1 MTLKLMKY
9 ELRSMLRTFIPIWC
23 VILALSLI
31 NRFTLRI
38 EGLSELLG
46 GVPAVLLMVAYVL
59 SIIAVFVIGLIF
71 LILRFYH
78 GLLKDE
84 GYLMFTLPV
93 KASQLLNSKLFSAV
107 ILMLG
112 TSIVCLLSLCVLVL
126 DRNVVEGIAEAIRML
141 TLNNADMPFTLET
154 FRTIMWM
161 GVAASVISLFAAP
174 LECYL
179 AMAIGQLANKSKAA
193 WSVLSYFGLSMVMS
207 LVGNVLYAIPVVGK
221 LRELEIVAEN
231 VEEII
236 NSLML
241 QTMTSGLILA
251 VLMLV
256 AFYIPTWLILKNKL
270 NLE

>member
-112 TSIVCLLSLCVLVL
+112 TSIVCLLSLCVLVI
-126 DRNVVEGIAEAIRML
+126 DREVAYEITEAIRVFAL
-141 TLNNADMPFTLET
+141 YEDVPFAIET
-154 FRTIMWM
+154 MRSMSWM

-207 LVGNVLYAIPVVGK
+207 LAGNVLYAIPVVGK

-251 VLMLV
+251 VLMLI

>member
-9 ELRSMLRTFIPIWC
+9 ELRSMLRTFIPIWS

-93 KASQLLNSKLFSAV
+93 KASQLLNSKLFSAA

-112 TSIVCLLSLCVLVL
+112 TTLVCLLSFCVLVI
-126 DRNVVEGIAEAIRML
+126 DRNVVEGITEAIRML
-141 TLNNADMPFTLET
+141 ALYEDIPFTKET
-154 FRTIMWM
+154 LRAMSWM
-161 GVAASVISLFAAP
+161 GAAAAVISLFAGP

-193 WSVLSYFGLSMVMS
+193 WSVLSYFGLSLAMS
-207 LVGNVLYAIPVVGK
+207 LVGNILYTVPMVGK

>member
-9 ELRSMLRTFIPIWC
+9 ELKSMLRTFIPIWS

-46 GVPAVLLMVAYVL
+46 GIPAVLLMVAYVL
-59 SIIAVFVIGLIF
+59 SIIAVFIIGLIF
-71 LILRFYH
+71 LILRFYN

-107 ILMLG
+107 FLMLG
-112 TSIVCLLSLCVLVL
+112 TSLVCLLSLCVLVI
-126 DRNVVEGIAEAIRML
+126 DREVANEIAAAIRV
-141 TLNNADMPFTLET
+141 FTLYEDVPFAIET
-154 FRTIMWM
+154 LRSMSWM
-161 GVAASVISLFAAP
+161 AVAAAIISLFAAP

-193 WSVLSYFGLSMVMS
+193 WSVLSYFGLSLAMS
-207 LVGNVLYAIPVVGK
+207 LVGNVLYAVPMVEK
-221 LRELEIVAEN
+221 MEELEMM
-231 VEEII
+231 VEITEEFF
-236 NSLML
+236 N
-241 QTMTSGLILA
+241 GLILQMMSIGLVLS
-251 VLMLV
+251 VLMLI